1 MRQHYVKTSNHQR
14 FMDAVATIDNR
25 GSKEACILRLTGA
38 PGTGKT
44 TTVDHWAA
52 KSNAVLIDGV
62 PGMGITF
69 VRDYL
74 ADQTGIKEPRRFAQ
88 DKAFVDYFK
97 RSGFPIILDEAQHGL
112 PNKAECIEY
121 LRRIGERAGVILV
134 LVAHSSEAHR
144 FGEERLAHI
153 ATRIS
158 AAPELK
164 PASIEDVSAYLEE
177 LCEVQVDA
185 AIAQQVHEQSR
196 GRYRLMANAGR
207 MLEAVAGKKGAQA
220 LTATDVKGL
229 RLCEDVLNRV
239 KK

>member
-1 MRQHYVKTSNHQR
+1 MKQHYVKTSNHQR
-14 FMDAVATIDNR
+14 FMDAVATVENR
-25 GSKEACILRLTGA
+25 GSREACILRLTGA

-121 LRRIGERAGVILV
+121 LRRIGERAGVIVV
-134 LVAHSSEAHR
+134 LVAHTSEAHR

-164 PASIEDVSAYLEE
+164 PASVDDVAVYLGE
-177 LCEVQVDA
+177 LCEVKVDA
-185 AIAQQVHEQSR
+185 AIAQQVHDQSR

-207 MLEAVAGKKGAQA
+207 MLEAVAIKKGTAA
-220 LTATDVKGL
+220 LTSADVKGL
-229 RLCEDVLNRV
+229 RLCEDVLARV

>member
-1 MRQHYVKTSNHQR
+1 MKQHYVKTGNHQR
-14 FMDAVATIDNR
+14 FMDAVAMVENR
-25 GSKEACILRLTGA
+25 GSREACILQLTGA

-62 PGMGITF
+62 PGMSITF

-74 ADQTGIKEPRRFAQ
+74 ADQTGIREPRRFAQ

-97 RSGFPIILDEAQHGL
+97 RSAFPIILDEAQHGL

-121 LRRIGERAGVILV
+121 LRRTAERAGVILV
-134 LVAHSSEAHR
+134 LVAHTSEAHR

-164 PASIEDVSAYLEE
+164 PASVEDVAAYLNE
-177 LCEVQVDA
+177 LCEV
-185 AIAQQVHEQSR
+185 AIDLDIARIVHEQSR

-207 MLEAVAGKKGAQA
+207 LLEAVAAKKGAAA
-220 LTATDVKGL
+220 LTGADVRGL
-229 RLCEDVLNRV
+229 RLCEDVLARV

>member
-1 MRQHYVKTSNHQR
+1 MKHQYIKTSNHQR
-14 FMDAVATIDNR
+14 FTDGIMAVEKR
-25 GSKEACILRLTGA
+25 GSREACILRLTGA

-88 DKAFVDYFK
+88 DKALVDYFK

-121 LRRIGERAGVILV
+121 LRRIAERAGTILV
-134 LVAHSSEAHR
+134 LVAHTSESHR

-158 AAPELK
+158 AAPELQ
-164 PASIEDVSAYLEE
+164 PASALDVALYLSE
-177 LCEVQVDA
+177 LCEVKVDA

-196 GRYRLMANAGR
+196 GRYRLMANAVM
-207 MLEAVAGKKGAQA
+207 MLEAVAMKTGAA
-220 LTATDVKGL
+220 SLTAADVKGL

>member
-1 MRQHYVKTSNHQR
+1 MKQHYVNTSNHQR
-14 FMDAVATIDNR
+14 FMDAVTAVENR
-25 GSKEACILRLTGA
+25 GSPEACIMRLTGA

-44 TTVDHWAA
+44 TTVDNWAA
-52 KSNAVLIDGV
+52 KSNAVLLDGV

-121 LRRIGERAGVILV
+121 LRRIAERAGSILV

-164 PASIEDVSAYLEE
+164 PASVDDVSAYLGE
-177 LCEVQVDA
+177 LCEVKVDA

-207 MLEAVAGKKGAQA
+207 LLEAVAAKKGAPA
-220 LTATDVKGL
+220 LSAADVKGL
-229 RLCEDVLNRV
+229 RLCEDVLARV